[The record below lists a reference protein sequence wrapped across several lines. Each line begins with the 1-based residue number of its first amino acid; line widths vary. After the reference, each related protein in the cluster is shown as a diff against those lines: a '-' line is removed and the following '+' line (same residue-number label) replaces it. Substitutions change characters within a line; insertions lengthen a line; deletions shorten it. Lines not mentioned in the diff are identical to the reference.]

1 METTAAK
8 QAREKSVNPAALSAG
23 LSAALSSAIST
34 PERHLPPAPAP
45 QARSAPEHKSI
56 GYGMPCSHCRAY
68 YPADMHVCP
77 ICKSPDRISPTE
89 PAAHAPSVVQPAS
102 QPALQLTT
110 GAHITGTQIVATQI
124 TGTQIAGT
132 QIGDDRER
140 FLKELKSQAF
150 ASHTQIN
157 AAATFRCV
165 LEHQHSG
172 ASEPAAVCHSC
183 YGEARQQADRLEA
196 ALHMDARE
204 AAKIVYDAVWAD
216 TSDPNSTYLNAATA
230 LLSELRKRAG
240 VGLLLGANQ
249 PLAH

>member
-8 QAREKSVNPAALSAG
+8 QAREKSVNPAA
-23 LSAALSSAIST
+23 IST
-34 PERHLPPAPAP
+34 PERRVP
-45 QARSAPEHKSI
+45 QGSAPGLPSEKKAI
-56 GYGMPCSHCRAY
+56 GYGMPCSRCHAY

-77 ICKSPDRISPTE
+77 ICKSPDRVSPTE
-89 PAAHAPSVVQPAS
+89 AVIHSIPGAVPLPA
-102 QPALQLTT
+102 T
-110 GAHITGTQIVATQI
+110 GAQID
-124 TGTQIAGT
+124 
-132 QIGDDRER
+132 DDRER

-172 ASEPAAVCHSC
+172 ATEPAAVCHSC

-196 ALHMDARE
+196 ALHMDAKE
-204 AAKIVYDAVWAD
+204 AAKIVYEAVWAD
-216 TSDPNSTYLNAATA
+216 TSDPNTTYQNAATA
-230 LLSELRKRAG
+230 LLSELRNRAG
-240 VGLLLGANQ
+240 IGLLLGANQ

>member
-1 METTAAK
+1 METTATK
-8 QAREKSVNPAALSAG
+8 QAREKSLNPV
-23 LSAALSSAIST
+23 AIST
-34 PERHLPPAPAP
+34 TLSTQERHLPPRPAAEVP
-45 QARSAPEHKSI
+45 SAPEHKSI
-56 GYGMPCSHCRAY
+56 GYGMPCSRCRAY

-77 ICKSPDRISPTE
+77 ICKSPNRISPTE
-89 PAAHAPSVVQPAS
+89 PAAHSHLSASAAAQPAS
-102 QPALQLTT
+102 QLTT
-110 GAHITGTQIVATQI
+110 GAQI
-124 TGTQIAGT
+124 TGTQITGM

-157 AAATFRCV
+157 ATATFRCV

-183 YGEARQQADRLEA
+183 YGEARQQADRMEA
-196 ALHMDARE
+196 ALHMDTKE

-216 TSDPNSTYLNAATA
+216 TSDPNSTYLNAASA

-240 VGLLLGANQ
+240 IGLLLGANQ